1 MNVIRVT
8 YPANAL
14 TDRQKEKFATLL
26 IDAAMRQEVDPA
38 TEEAT
43 SATFLVHNEIPRQ
56 NYFMSRE
63 PFWLVEGMCTV
74 PASQC

>member
-1 MNVIRVT
+1 MDVIRIT

-14 TDRQKEKFATLL
+14 TDKQKEKLATLL
-26 IDAAMRQEVDPA
+26 IDAVMRQEVDPM
-38 TEEAT
+38 TEWAT
-43 SATFLVHNEIPRQ
+43 SATFLVYNEIPRQ

-63 PFWLVEGMCTV
+63 PFWLVQGMCTV